1 MNELRKR
8 GNKTPVPSPAPLPTP
23 SPMPAEVDLAL
34 QAFQSAMD
42 TAVTIAAKREDSK
55 TERALILAKKE
66 IEVAVIEANT
76 RREIASDKNIHQRRM
91 LLIQKIGDLLVNNA
105 QALTPEIMSAANF
118 LLQILREER

>member
-1 MNELRKR
+1 MNELRKS
-8 GNKTPVPSPAPLPTP
+8 GNKSRVLSPGRLSSA
-23 SPMPAEVDLAL
+23 SRMPAEVEVAL

-105 QALTPEIMSAANF
+105 QALTPEIMSASNF